1 MLRKHDGQGNKN
13 KGLEDAIHTVF
24 VDDLPKSMDPKGLY
38 ALFTKFEVV
47 RDVFIP
53 NKRRKMSRLRFGFV
67 HYSCPVEARMVV
79 QKANGLWCDNRILKV
94 KVAEFVKGKEVR
106 QGPSEISVGR
116 RGVGST
122 SWAPV
127 AVQGRKSYAQVVSGR
142 GLVANTSIT
151 VSVSKILKG
160 CVILSSL
167 GLQCGSK
174 PQASP

>member
-1 MLRKHDGQGNKN
+1 
-13 KGLEDAIHTVF
+13 
-24 VDDLPKSMDPKGLY
+24 MDPKGLY
-38 ALFTKFEVV
+38 AIFTKFEVV
-47 RDVFIP
+47 RDMFIP
-53 NKRRKMSRLRFGFV
+53 NQRRKMPQSRFGFV
-67 HYSCPVEARMVV
+67 HYSCLVEARMAV
-79 QKANGLWCDNRILKV
+79 QKANGLWCDNRTLKV
-94 KVAEFVKGKEVR
+94 KVEVFVKDKEVR

-127 AVQGRKSYAQVVSGR
+127 AVQGRKSYAQAVSGR

-151 VSVSKILKG
+151 ISGSKILKG
-160 CVILSSL
+160 CVILSCL